1 MRLIE
6 LQSDGE
12 KRADGTRIWPGAYRV
27 PRDMP
32 EDLAARLV
40 ASGAAIDLTP
50 ANADKAAGRWSG
62 ATVVIAATGPSLT
75 PEVAEQVEHAY
86 DRVPPV
92 KVIAVND
99 AYRLMPWA
107 DVLYAC
113 DAKWWNFHRPE
124 FAGEKWAPRPWQ
136 KHVDNGDVGD
146 EGKAELARDQGVT
159 LIEARM
165 SDRWSTDPSWI
176 TYGSNSTFQA
186 VGLALHWIAPAGKI
200 VLVGCDMRAVGKGK
214 DAKRHFFGDHPEPLS
229 NTADFRKFIPS
240 FDAAAKH
247 LAPGVEIINA
257 TPGSALKTFRSAR
270 LADALAD

>member
-12 KRADGTRIWPGAYRV
+12 KRADGSRIWPGAYRV

-40 ASGAAIDLTP
+40 ASGKAIDLTP
-50 ANADKAAGRWSG
+50 AAAGKAAGRWSG

-75 PEVAEQVEHAY
+75 EDVVGAIAVARLAGAV
-86 DRVPPV
+86 R
-92 KVIAVND
+92 VIAVND
-99 AYRLMPWA
+99 AYRLMSWA

-113 DAKWWNFHRPE
+113 DAKWWNHHTPD
-124 FAGEKWAPRPWQ
+124 FAGEKWSARPWD
-136 KHVDNGDVGD
+136 KHVASGDVGD
-146 EGKAELARDQGVT
+146 EGKDELARDQGVT
-159 LIEARM
+159 LIEARL

-200 VLVGCDMRAVGKGK
+200 VLVGCDMRTVGKGK
-214 DAKRHFFGDHPEPLS
+214 DARRHFFGDHPEPLS
-229 NTADFRKFIPS
+229 NAADFRKFIPS

-257 TPGSALKTFRSAR
+257 TPGSALKTFRSAG